1 MNNPILEQID
11 LPIFDQIKAEHIYP
25 AITAIINENK
35 TKIKEIENYDISKID
50 YKFVDEL
57 SLLDYKLS
65 NAWSQIGHLNS
76 VMNSDLYRDEYN
88 KCRELITDYYSN
100 LSQNTKI
107 FNLYKELKKS
117 TIFKSLNVI
126 QQKIIND
133 EIKDFKLG
141 GVDLDEDKKTTFKE
155 LQSKLAKLASR
166 FEENVLDETNNYTFK
181 YY

>member
-1 MNNPILEQID
+1 M
-11 LPIFDQIKAEHIYP
+11 KM
-25 AITAIINENK
+25 K

-76 VMNSDLYRDEYN
+76 VMNSDEYRGEYN
-88 KCRELITDYYSN
+88 KCRELITDYYSS

-117 TIFKSLNVI
+117 TIFESLNTI

-133 EIKDFKLG
+133 EIKGL
-141 GVDLDEDKKTTFKE
+141 
-155 LQSKLAKLASR
+155 
-166 FEENVLDETNNYTFK
+166 
-181 YY
+181 